1 MVLGRCSN
9 NFKNVIFK
17 VILLVNTLGTSHE
30 TAEKWMP
37 QDTLSDTSILVQGMV
52 WCHQATSHYQ
62 KKKVV
67 YRRWTCLSV
76 TLLGTPLR
84 YLKQCRPRS
93 IYARGITRPQWI
105 NNSILIFQIEMSWPH
120 GSELSIDSAV
130 VYESRTG
137 TSSNASWPWS
147 YSTVNLTTV
156 EYVTLTLNLT
166 ATDAIPLHSMVYQQI
181 EVEWQSDQNPG

>member
-1 MVLGRCSN
+1 
-9 NFKNVIFK
+9 
-17 VILLVNTLGTSHE
+17 
-30 TAEKWMP
+30 
-37 QDTLSDTSILVQGMV
+37 
-52 WCHQATSHYQ
+52 
-62 KKKVV
+62 
-67 YRRWTCLSV
+67 
-76 TLLGTPLR
+76 
-84 YLKQCRPRS
+84 
-93 IYARGITRPQWI
+93 
-105 NNSILIFQIEMSWPH
+105 MSWPH

-137 TSSNASWPWS
+137 TSVNASWPWS